1 MPTFKKILVPTDF
14 SEYSQYALKYACAF
28 AKISGGSI
36 ECVHVVDLAFLTL
49 GAGGMYDAAAGFE
62 RSLATIRAQ
71 AKKELD
77 LFIRKEHLL
86 GVDVKPHLREGTAG
100 EVIAEVADEI
110 HADLIVLP
118 THGRSGL
125 DRLVFGST
133 CDKVLRLATVP
144 VLVVKHPEHE
154 ALAADGSLSL
164 KRLLCPI
171 DFSAFSQSALPAATE
186 LAKQFGATIVLAH
199 IADARFDYP
208 EWNAQIAMNNTQY
221 LVEAAKE
228 NLGRVAKELTD
239 VKTEIHVSVGVPH
252 HSLVDLTRD
261 GTIDLILMPTHGRK
275 GIAHA
280 LLGSVTERVARGA
293 NCPVF
298 VVRPKT

>member
-14 SEYSQYALKYACAF
+14 SEFSQYALKYACAF
-28 AKISGGSI
+28 AKVSGGSI
-36 ECVHVVDLAFLTL
+36 ECVHIVDTTFAST
-49 GAGGMYDAAAGFE
+49 GGVYAPAASLEKSLDAV
-62 RSLATIRAQ
+62 RAQ

-77 LFIRKEHLL
+77 HFVRKEHLL
-86 GVDVKPHLREGTAG
+86 GVELKAHLREGVAAD
-100 EVIAEVADEI
+100 EIIKLADEI
-110 HADLIVLP
+110 HADLVIIP
-118 THGRSGL
+118 SHGRSGL
-125 DRLVFGST
+125 DRLVFGSV
-133 CDKVLRLATVP
+133 CDKVLRLAKVP

-164 KRLLCPI
+164 KRILCPI
-171 DFSAFSQSALPAATE
+171 DFSAFSHSALPAATE
-186 LAKQFGATIVLAH
+186 LAKQFGATLVLAH

-208 EWNAQIAMNNTQY
+208 EWNAQIALNNTQY

-228 NLGRVAKELTD
+228 NLARTAKELAG

-252 HSLVDLTRD
+252 HAIVDLTRY
-261 GTIDLILMPTHGRK
+261 GKIDLVLMPTHGRK

-293 NCPVF
+293 NCPVL
-298 VVRPKT
+298 VVRPKA